1 MKRNNQKFAGL
12 LAVVL
17 GVTTTAL
24 ADYPSTVSSLGPVGY
39 WRLNETTQP
48 AAADVAVNSGS
59 LGDGAVAY
67 YQGAASHPTTGVL
80 NGRADTAAAFDASA
94 GTFAFVPYNAALN
107 PAGAF
112 SAEAWL
118 NPAVEN
124 AAGTLTCAISSG
136 QFAAPRSGWLIYQS
150 DTGWNLRMYNQNGTA
165 TSLSITGG
173 GAPVPGAWHHLV
185 VSFDGT
191 NATLYVN
198 GKSAATGTP
207 TGTPN
212 FVPGASGGFAI
223 AGRADSSFFW
233 NGSADEVAIYPK
245 ALSEAEVTAHYANAT
260 SAAPAA
266 TYQSLV
272 LAAQPL
278 AYYRLNEGTYTAPT
292 TLPVAANTGSGGT
305 SLNGSYN
312 AGMKAGAPGPQP
324 PIYSGFAAGNVG
336 GGFNGSAGYVG
347 TPYQLNDL
355 TEFSVS
361 GWVKRGKAH
370 SGRGGY
376 FGQNN
381 LLEFGDADGG
391 ANIELW
397 VDARSANIKAPYPF
411 ADDEWGLF
419 VITADTTST
428 VLYAN
433 GKEIGRLDGGID
445 SYKSSDFNFN
455 IGGGG
460 IFNNTGDYF
469 LGSID
474 EVAVFGK
481 ALTPSQ
487 VLSLYY
493 GANVTPVITSQP
505 TLPARP
511 VYAGYT
517 ISMSVAAA
525 GTPPISYQW
534 RRGGKAI
541 TGQTSATLSIP
552 AATAAEAGS
561 YDVVVS
567 NPYGSITST
576 NVTVAV
582 LPADGIAP
590 VAQYAAGQPSFDKAR
605 VWFSKPLDP
614 ATAQTAANYKV
625 AGLTVTAAAL
635 VGPAGT
641 ANDNVVELTTTKQAP
656 GQTYT
661 VTITGVK
668 DQMLP
673 ASTIAAAST
682 VTFSSWAL
690 AQGSLRFEYYENI
703 PGASDGSITT
713 ALSDPRVVAGTPTLV
728 DAITGKFDTRTIFP
742 DDSHEHYL
750 AKISGFITPTET
762 ADYYFFLSSDDG
774 SRLYLSKD
782 ETLPNPAVDTPIA
795 NEPGCCRAFLE
806 PDSGQ
811 PVTTA
816 TPITLTAGKK
826 YAVLALLKEE
836 GGGDFLRVAWR
847 KTTDATEAAS
857 LTPIDGKFL
866 ATYVDPNA
874 EIVFKRQPVNQEA
887 LLPSTSINFANLSF
901 ASTDAGFAVTNT
913 TPAPTSP
920 WVYDPGTGTWTSNGY
935 DSPGACGGPFNSR
948 LLSTPFTVPADQ
960 AVTLSFSHR
969 YSFEGDGFDGG
980 QVLVSVNG
988 GDFKAV
994 APENFTANGYATIKI
1009 QGNGVLK
1016 GLNAFNGDSS
1026 GFAAGNFITSSA
1038 LLGTFKTGDKLV
1050 VQFLGAWDDCSGAGT
1065 PSWAIRSVALSYS
1078 SAPVAVTF
1086 DVDASVTRQGAPAAF
1101 TYQWQR
1107 DDGTGFANIAGA
1119 TASSYRFFPTV
1130 AADFAA
1136 SYRVLVGVPG
1146 NLVPSAVVKV
1156 VEPGGTPT
1164 LGIGTSGGKISITYT
1179 GTLQSAP
1186 SVTGPFTPVAGAT
1199 SPYVPT
1205 VTGTLFFRSVK

>member
-1 MKRNNQKFAGL
+1 MKRKNLKLASL
-12 LAVVL
+12 LTVVL
-17 GVTTTAL
+17 GGTIAAL
-24 ADYPSTVSSLGPVGY
+24 ADYPSTVSSLGPVAY
-39 WRLNETTQP
+39 WRLNETATP
-48 AAADVAVNSGS
+48 PAADVAVNAGS
-59 LGDGAVAY
+59 LGDAAVAY
-67 YQGAASHPTTGVL
+67 YQGAASHPAPGAL
-80 NGRADTAAAFDASA
+80 NGRTDSAAAFDGTA
-94 GTFAFVPYNAALN
+94 GTFAFVPYNPALN
-107 PAGAF
+107 PPAPF
-112 SAEAWL
+112 SAEVWL
-118 NPAVEN
+118 NPSVDN
-124 AAGTLTCAISSG
+124 PSGTLTCAISSG
-136 QFAAPRSGWLIYQS
+136 QFASPRSGWLIYQS

-173 GAPVPGAWHHLV
+173 GAPVTGTWHHLV
-185 VSFDGT
+185 VAYDGT

-207 TGTPN
+207 TSY
-212 FVPGASGGFAI
+212 VPGASGGFAI
-223 AGRADSSFFW
+223 GGRADSSFYW
-233 NGSADEVAIYPK
+233 NGSADEVAIYNK
-245 ALSEAEVTAHYANAT
+245 ALTAADVTAHYANAT

-278 AYYRLNEGTYTAPT
+278 AYYRLNEGAYVAPT

-324 PIYSGFAAGNVG
+324 PTYSGFAAGNVG
-336 GGFNGSAGYVG
+336 GQFNGSAGYVG
-347 TPYQLNDL
+347 TPYQLNDQS
-355 TEFSVS
+355 EFSVS
-361 GWVKRGKAH
+361 GWIKRGKAH
-370 SGRGGY
+370 SSRGGY

-381 LLEFGDADGG
+381 LLEFGDADSG

-397 VDARSANIKAPYPF
+397 VDARGANIKAPFPF
-411 ADDEWGLF
+411 ADDEWGQF

-433 GKEIGRLDGGID
+433 GKEIGRLTGPLD

-460 IFNNTGDYF
+460 IFNNTGDFF

-474 EVAVFGK
+474 EVAVFPK
-481 ALTPSQ
+481 ALTASQ
-487 VLSLYY
+487 VQTLYY
-493 GANVTPVITSQP
+493 AANIAPVISSQP
-505 TLPARP
+505 SLPARP

-517 ISMSVAAA
+517 ISLSVAAS

-534 RRGGKAI
+534 RHAGKAI
-541 TGQTSATLSIP
+541 TGQTATTLVIP
-552 AATAAEAGS
+552 GATAGDAGS
-561 YDVVVS
+561 YDVVIS
-567 NPYGSITST
+567 NPYGSVTST
-576 NVTVAV
+576 NVTVTV
-582 LPADGIAP
+582 LPADGVAP
-590 VAQYAAGQPSFDKAR
+590 VALYGAGEAGFDKAR
-605 VWFSKPLDP
+605 IWFSKPLDP
-614 ATAQTAANYKV
+614 VSAQTAGNYKI

-641 ANDNVVELTTTKQAP
+641 ANDNAVELTTTKQAP

-682 VTFSSWAL
+682 VTFGSWAL
-690 AQGSLRFEYYENI
+690 APGTLRFEYYENI
-703 PGASDGSITT
+703 PGASDDSITA
-713 ALSDPRVVAGTPTLV
+713 ALADPRVVAGTPTLLGNIV
-728 DAITGKFDTRTIFP
+728 GKFDTRTIFP

-750 AKISGFITPTET
+750 ARISGFITPTET

-806 PDSGQ
+806 PDSGA

-816 TPITLTAGKK
+816 TAITLTAGKK

-836 GGGDFLRVAWR
+836 GGGDYLRVAWR
-847 KTTDATEAAS
+847 KTTDATAAAA
-857 LTPIDGKFL
+857 LTPIDGKYL
-866 ATYVDPNA
+866 ASYVDPNA
-874 EIVFKRQPVNQEA
+874 EVVFKRQPVNQEA
-887 LLPSTSINFANLSF
+887 LRPSTSINFVNLSF

-913 TPAPTSP
+913 TPPPPGP
-920 WVYDPGTGTWTSNGY
+920 WIYDPSAGAWAANGSDTG
-935 DSPGACGGPFNSR
+935 CGGPFNSG
-948 LLSTPFTVPADQ
+948 LYSSTFTVPADQ

-969 YSFEGDGFDGG
+969 YSFEAPGWDGG

-988 GDFKAV
+988 GAFTAV
-994 APENFTANGYATIKI
+994 APESFTANGYSTTKI

-1016 GLNAFNGDSS
+1016 GLSAFNGDSP
-1026 GFAAGNFITSSA
+1026 GYAAGTFITSTA
-1038 LLGTFKTGDKLV
+1038 ILGTYKTGDKLV
-1050 VQFLGAWDDCSGAGT
+1050 VQFLGAWDDCTGAGT
-1065 PSWAIRSVALSYS
+1065 PGWAIQSMTLSYS

-1086 DVDASVTRQGAPAAF
+1086 DTDAAVTRQGVPTSF

-1107 DDGTGFANIAGA
+1107 NDGTGFVDLPGA
-1119 TASSYRFFPTV
+1119 TTASFRFFPTV
-1130 AADFAA
+1130 AADFTA
-1136 SYRVLVGVPG
+1136 SFRVLVGVPG
-1146 NLVPSAVVKV
+1146 DLVPSAVVKV
-1156 VEPGGTPT
+1156 IEPISTPT
-1164 LGIGTSGGKISITYT
+1164 LSIGTAGSKVTITYT
-1179 GTLQSAP
+1179 GTLQSAA
-1186 SVTGPFTPVAGAT
+1186 SVTGPFTPVTGAT

-1205 VTGTLFFRSVK
+1205 VSGTLFFRSVK